1 MDTIIIRKLDE
12 IKQLLNKQIP
22 DKWITMKELKGYTGL
37 SESTIRRAIQKGVLK
52 CSRSTGKLLFKRM
65 AIDNWLEG

>member
-22 DKWITMKELKGYTGL
+22 DKWLSMLELKDYTGL